1 MGMGLPPIEKL
12 PPPVSVDREK
22 TCPLLLRV
30 FPKKG
35 GHHKL
40 DEYAKRGSEPDSEL
54 QIYTWPDATLR
65 ELTELI
71 KDVRKDACH
80 RQVRLS
86 FSFVYPDKRGQNVMK
101 EVGVVWAEPSRRGP
115 DDAKQLHQLSFQT
128 GDFLDVAIL

>member
-1 MGMGLPPIEKL
+1 MGMGPPQEKL
-12 PPPVSVDREK
+12 PPPITVDREK

-30 FPKKG
+30 FPKRG

-40 DEYAKRGSEPDSEL
+40 DEFSKRGSEPEGEL
-54 QIYTWPDATLR
+54 QVYTWPDATLR

-71 KDVRKDACH
+71 KEEVPAARN

-86 FSFVYPDKRGQNVMK
+86 FSFVYPDRRGQNVMK
-101 EVGVVWAEPSRRGP
+101 EVGQVWAEPMRRGP
-115 DDAKQLHQLSFQT
+115 DDNKSLYQLSFQT